1 MENTITINPY
11 LFYGLIGAIGYLLW
25 LTRWLNNI
33 VIKLAQAHQL
43 NTELVTDSFEL
54 IAKDNQVLSEGLDRL
69 EGQIEYIAQK
79 ENEKFEGFLP

>member
-25 LTRWLNNI
+25 LTRWLNKV
-33 VIKLAQAHQL
+33 VIQLAQANQL
-43 NTELVTDSFEL
+43 NTELVTESFEA
-54 IAKDNQVLSEGLDRL
+54 IAKDNQTLSEGLDRL

-79 ENEKFEGFLP
+79 EDKTS

>member
-79 ENEKFEGFLP
+79 ENKTS

>member
-54 IAKDNQVLSEGLDRL
+54 IAKDNQILSEGLDRL

-79 ENEKFEGFLP
+79 ENKTS